1 MTNQPLSR
9 EIKTAAVATSAQ
21 STVVSRDHPTAGNS
35 TSSYSSNTKTKAK
48 AVVTPFARSQGGGKK
63 VNINTVVSQFYIK
76 SQTEEPDEPQVLY
89 LFGGYFYSTQWLN
102 TCLIHLFLMLKLF
115 APWKDQKTLQFS
127 DVFKRYRNAILG
139 SNELDFT
146 AMFIKAGEV
155 SCCWLLTV
163 NYPQHAKYIDYKW

>member
-35 TSSYSSNTKTKAK
+35 TSYSSNTKTKAK

-89 LFGGYFYSTQWLN
+89 LFGGYFYSTQ
-102 TCLIHLFLMLKLF
+102 
-115 APWKDQKTLQFS
+115 
-127 DVFKRYRNAILG
+127 
-139 SNELDFT
+139 
-146 AMFIKAGEV
+146 
-155 SCCWLLTV
+155 
-163 NYPQHAKYIDYKW
+163 